1 MYICVAVNLPFKTNY
16 CHMCSLCFCKQLF
29 IFIANI
35 IFQNV
40 AQILYGANARAK
52 ITEVSHRFTVLHT
65 DKLISRHIQ
74 FSMYA
79 DRLQSYT
86 VDSIYTVRVHCT
98 VQDCVIEWVYSSS
111 LTANLG
117 LVTLFVLYSQSY
129 LPLLRPPCGEG
140 KGQRFEPGTGGSIG
154 GTLPTR
160 HLSY

>member
-1 MYICVAVNLPFKTNY
+1 
-16 CHMCSLCFCKQLF
+16 MCSLCFCKQLF

-86 VDSIYTVRVHCT
+86 VDSIYAVQCT
-98 VQDCVIEWVYSSS
+98 VYTVQYSID
-111 LTANLG
+111 G
-117 LVTLFVLYSQSY
+117 I
-129 LPLLRPPCGEG
+129 PR
-140 KGQRFEPGTGGSIG
+140 RFRLHIFFF
-154 GTLPTR
+154 
-160 HLSY
+160 LSHGNRLQFE

>member
-1 MYICVAVNLPFKTNY
+1 MF
-16 CHMCSLCFCKQLF
+16 SCFCKQLF

-86 VDSIYTVRVHCT
+86 VDSIYTVQCT
-98 VQDCVIEWVYSSS
+98 
-111 LTANLG
+111 
-117 LVTLFVLYSQSY
+117 LYSTRLCYRMSLFFFTYSQPGPSY
-129 LPLLRPPCGEG
+129 FICIVFTELPATPQTTMWR
-140 KGQRFEPGTGGSIG
+140 GQGAEIEPGTGGSIG
-154 GTLPTR
+154 GTLPTT
-160 HLSY
+160 